1 MSDPMHRRH
10 ARRLE
15 ALGYLTGG
23 LSHDL
28 NNLLMI
34 VLGNAEMLEDMGLHE
49 EVPERERLLKLSQT
63 VLATT
68 ERAAFLTRQLAGFA
82 RRRSTEPQV
91 TPVHP
96 MLQALDELLR
106 RALGSRVTLVC
117 DLAAEHD
124 SALVDL
130 PQLEAAIVLLTLA
143 TRERATTAGQVSLST
158 RNLVVDE
165 PAGSGLDESR
175 NGLSFALTVA
185 HHDGDHASE
194 DMLEFA
200 REIASE
206 AGGAL
211 ATGTGDG
218 GGLAVTFL
226 LPVVGK
232 PADEAAAGGG

>member
-1 MSDPMHRRH
+1 VSDPTHRRH

-49 EVPERERLLKLSQT
+49 EAPGRERLLKLSQT

-68 ERAAFLTRQLAGFA
+68 ERAALLTRQLAGFA

-91 TPVHP
+91 ASVHP
-96 MLQALDELLR
+96 MLRALEELLG
-106 RALGSRVTLVC
+106 RALGSRVTLVF
-117 DLAAEHD
+117 DLAAERD
-124 SALVDL
+124 STFVDL

-143 TRERATTAGQVSLST
+143 ARERTTAAGQVSLST
-158 RNLVVDE
+158 RNLAVDE
-165 PAGSGLDESR
+165 PAGSGLGE
-175 NGLSFALTVA
+175 SFALTVA

-194 DMLEFA
+194 DTLEFA
-200 REIASE
+200 REIARE

-211 ATGTGDG
+211 STRAEEG

-226 LPVVGK
+226 LPVVGQ
-232 PADEAAAGGG
+232 ASSAG